1 MFPLISF
8 PQRGQSRNSP
18 YHAFCILGIKFE
30 MIIAQNEK
38 ERMPLEVIYH
48 LYNSRD
54 TLEYKGLRE
63 QLEKFKLYQE
73 ENNHH

>member
-1 MFPLISF
+1 
-8 PQRGQSRNSP
+8 
-18 YHAFCILGIKFE
+18 